1 MCHSIG
7 FNLPSVCLKFD
18 KHHHCIHLFIVY
30 YCGTIISQ
38 IQCLK
43 TMHIYCLSFCIS
55 GMCVQLSYV
64 FCFSVSE
71 LQSGYQ
77 LEPWFCLRL
86 DWGRFASRFIWLFG
100 RIQFLAGFW
109 TEGLSFLA
117 HGSLH
122 MPPDNIV
129 SCFFKAS
136 RERDSFKISIAF
148 LCHVISYA

>member
-1 MCHSIG
+1 M
-7 FNLPSVCLKFD
+7 FLKFD
-18 KHHHCIHLFIVY
+18 KPHHCIHLFIVY

-43 TMHIYCLSFCIS
+43 TTHIYCISFCVS
-55 GMCVQLSYV
+55 GMCVQLSCV

-100 RIQFLAGFW
+100 RTQFLAGFW

-122 MPPDNIV
+122 MPPTTLYL
-129 SCFFKAS
+129 AS
-136 RERDSFKISIAF
+136 SKPVALKPKPFKISIAF